1 MAERRRGIAVM
12 YEDSTVLLGEI
23 PILRTG
29 IGKLNQ
35 LLGNLFYRLL
45 PPLLKEGNV
54 VFCKSEHLNQ
64 EFADELDHLREMQLF
79 YPLSECD
86 IVDAVLILAQE
97 NPQFR
102 QLTDRHSFI
111 EKMAYDADEDKQ

>member
-1 MAERRRGIAVM
+1 M

-35 LLGNLFYRLL
+35 FLGNLFYRLL

-97 NPQFR
+97 DPQFR